1 MAINELLDELE
12 NLVVDARRL
21 VFTNKCIIEEDDL
34 MRLIDGLRKELP
46 QTIKSAEDV
55 INNKKTILDEARSEA
70 TRIVEQAKDYGTKMT
85 AQNEIV
91 VQARMQAKEVMD
103 KTLEHSAEL
112 KKDSMN
118 YANQVFD
125 HLIGSIDNISK
136 VVHDAKRS
144 LNDGTDTNTESASA
158 VSSPKEK
165 KN

>member
-55 INNKKTILDEARSEA
+55 INTKQTILDDARSEA
-70 TRIVEQAKDYGTKMT
+70 ARLVEQAKEYGTKMT
-85 AQNEIV
+85 AESEIV
-91 VQARMQAKEVMD
+91 GQARMQAKEIMD
-103 KTLEHSAEL
+103 KTLDHSNDL
-112 KKDSMN
+112 KNDSIN

-125 HLIGSIDNISK
+125 HLIGSLDDILQ
-136 VVHDAKRS
+136 VVHQAKGG
-144 LNDGTDTNTESASA
+144 LNEGTPAAAPSSATA
-158 VSSPKEK
+158 AKQDK
-165 KN
+165 K